1 MIRIT
6 QLKLPVTHKEEDL
19 VLKAAKILRISPDS
33 IRSWRIVKKSVDARK
48 KGEILFIYTI
58 DIETGR
64 RCPIRL

>member
-33 IRSWRIVKKSVDARK
+33 IRSWRIVKKVCGRQK
-48 KGEILFIYTI
+48 KRGDSFYLYH
-58 DIETGR
+58 
-64 RCPIRL
+64 